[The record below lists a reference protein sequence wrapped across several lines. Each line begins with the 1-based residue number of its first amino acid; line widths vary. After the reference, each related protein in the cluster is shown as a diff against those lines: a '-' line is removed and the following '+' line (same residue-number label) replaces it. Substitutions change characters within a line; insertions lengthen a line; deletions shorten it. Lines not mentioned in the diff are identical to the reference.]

1 MGESVR
7 LTREQALDAAVAEI
21 GGALRA
27 RYHLA
32 ADELL
37 VEWHCGPDGHAE
49 LRVGAIGAG
58 QGAIHE
64 DDFDDTLTALRDLHI
79 DVLDAERWAATVG
92 ERQYLAEMPSDAFAA
107 RMRSKVK

>member
-1 MGESVR
+1 MGEGVR
-7 LTREQALDAAVAEI
+7 LTREQALDAAVATI

-32 ADELL
+32 PAELL

-49 LRVGAIGAG
+49 LRVSANGAG

-64 DDFDDTLTALRDLHI
+64 EDFDETLTALRDLHA

-92 ERQYLAEMPSDAFAA
+92 ERQYLAEMPATEFAA
-107 RMRSKVK
+107 RMRGKVK